1 VVQVVQENRDLALF
15 EIRQQ
20 IDDSV
25 DGRTRP
31 MMAFGMHCVEM
42 AVTSSRKTRKTTGW
56 ADALRNNTQV
66 SVLLW
71 LSCKERTARKEQ
83 VVGGWRG
90 KRGLRFGVGQRNEDV
105 RAESDAVAAT
115 PTADCGVLHR

>member
-31 MMAFGMHCVEM
+31 MMPFGMHRVE
-42 AVTSSRKTRKTTGW
+42 
-56 ADALRNNTQV
+56 
-66 SVLLW
+66 
-71 LSCKERTARKEQ
+71 
-83 VVGGWRG
+83 WR
-90 KRGLRFGVGQRNEDV
+90 
-105 RAESDAVAAT
+105 
-115 PTADCGVLHR
+115 